1 MIQTV
6 DDMVGYEIPEPL
18 KKFRNSIKLETFKLV
33 VDFVMSV
40 SDWDFDV
47 QSSEIMK
54 IFFVL
59 NVWCLQPLQSSSWHD
74 IIDSVWFRQLPLD
87 LFCLPYLYTKVHHVK
102 VLTIPHLLFLEPSYP
117 GVGW

>member
-40 SDWDFDV
+40 SD
-47 QSSEIMK
+47 
-54 IFFVL
+54 
-59 NVWCLQPLQSSSWHD
+59 
-74 IIDSVWFRQLPLD
+74 
-87 LFCLPYLYTKVHHVK
+87 
-102 VLTIPHLLFLEPSYP
+102 
-117 GVGW
+117 